1 MTTRTEGGLAYT
13 QVFDT
18 ENQLTSITVGGQV
31 TQFIYDP
38 DGNMVKKIKP
48 DGSKT
53 LYISGVYEVDKTSG
67 GTVTQTRTYY
77 PAAGAMRIGGTLYF
91 MLKDHLGS
99 ASVLT
104 DASGTAVLGADT
116 RYYPFGEARFST
128 TPMLTDKLFTGQR
141 EITGLGIYHYGA
153 RFYSPYIHRFL
164 SADTIVPGYAN
175 PQSLN
180 RYSYVLNNPLRYTDP
195 LGHRPDDGCRTGEGC
210 NVSAQTLIDDNRRAN
225 DFRNTTERN
234 KCKAGNKNSCSYA
247 ENHPVETVTFL
258 GGGLLLTGTGAASL
272 SYMSAADAAATIN
285 VGINVTTDYLFARLS
300 NKPYSLQD
308 GATTA
313 LFSLLIGSAGGMATQ
328 YFGTA
333 TAGPAAKTVIA
344 QAAIQLIGNTAHRL
358 VEGKATGPINGEMD
372 FLSAAL
378 SATLQI
384 TVDADP
390 YVLSHAGEAVSS
402 LLQAMTNAASE
413 P

>member
-1 MTTRTEGGLAYT
+1 
-13 QVFDT
+13 
-18 ENQLTSITVGGQV
+18 
-31 TQFIYDP
+31 
-38 DGNMVKKIKP
+38 
-48 DGSKT
+48 
-53 LYISGVYEVDKTSG
+53 
-67 GTVTQTRTYY
+67 
-77 PAAGAMRIGGTLYF
+77 
-91 MLKDHLGS
+91 
-99 ASVLT
+99 
-104 DASGTAVLGADT
+104 
-116 RYYPFGEARFST
+116 
-128 TPMLTDKLFTGQR
+128 
-141 EITGLGIYHYGA
+141 
-153 RFYSPYIHRFL
+153 
-164 SADTIVPGYAN
+164 
-175 PQSLN
+175 
-180 RYSYVLNNPLRYTDP
+180 
-195 LGHRPDDGCRTGEGC
+195 
-210 NVSAQTLIDDNRRAN
+210 
-225 DFRNTTERN
+225 
-234 KCKAGNKNSCSYA
+234 
-247 ENHPVETVTFL
+247 
-258 GGGLLLTGTGAASL
+258 
-272 SYMSAADAAATIN
+272 MSAADAAATIN